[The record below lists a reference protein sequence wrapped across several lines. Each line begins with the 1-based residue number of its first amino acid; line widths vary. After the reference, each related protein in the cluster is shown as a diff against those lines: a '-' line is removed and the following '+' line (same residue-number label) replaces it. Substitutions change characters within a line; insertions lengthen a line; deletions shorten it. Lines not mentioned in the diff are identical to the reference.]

1 MYHFGKLG
9 RSASAA
15 AQHEAPQAVRLY
27 RDPREHSPQM
37 TRASGSCAFPATGTN
52 PISLLTH
59 STALQKEGP
68 AGREGPEA
76 GPEPSCGDQRSRSR
90 ATCEARTHGPGR
102 GARRCGKARPGGRGV
117 RRGRG
122 QEPHR
127 RSPEAG
133 AVADPQLLGRMLFRV
148 TSERSSERR
157 WPGGAKS

>member
-1 MYHFGKLG
+1 MESSGD
-9 RSASAA
+9 R
-15 AQHEAPQAVRLY
+15 QARRLSTRRRKPVRLY
-27 RDPREHSPQM
+27 QDPREHSPQM

-90 ATCEARTHGPGR
+90 ATREARTHGPGR

-122 QEPHR
+122 ARASPSLPGGR
-127 RSPEAG
+127 RRRGP
-133 AVADPQLLGRMLFRV
+133 AVARENALPGH
-148 TSERSSERR
+148 ER
-157 WPGGAKS
+157 AFQ